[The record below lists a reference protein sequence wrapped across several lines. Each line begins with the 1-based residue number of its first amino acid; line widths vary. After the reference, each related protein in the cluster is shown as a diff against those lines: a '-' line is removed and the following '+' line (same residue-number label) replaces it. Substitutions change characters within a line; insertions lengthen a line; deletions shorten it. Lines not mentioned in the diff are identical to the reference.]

1 MNRLS
6 ILSNEIT
13 LDDELQNNQSNN
25 DENNLITN
33 SNKNLSKPSRLSLKS
48 SSVDFDSNG
57 IYKSSL
63 NSNRNLSVKSS
74 TFNNLQI
81 KSYKDTK
88 SVINDIIGESECED
102 KNQDKQKIINQW
114 SIKSTNIDNEL
125 KNINKN
131 NDNTIDEKDV
141 NTTTKK
147 NSDLR
152 DSDIKDMEKIVS
164 SYMTSA
170 TRDKLSIDES
180 KNQLGFKS
188 NRFKYQDDDQ
198 ENK

>member
-25 DENNLITN
+25 DDNNLITN
-33 SNKNLSKPSRLSLKS
+33 SNKNLSKPLRLSLKS

-57 IYKSSL
+57 IQKSSL

-81 KSYKDTK
+81 KYKDTK
-88 SVINDIIGESECED
+88 SVINDIVGESED
-102 KNQDKQKIINQW
+102 KNQDKQKIMNQW
-114 SIKSTNIDNEL
+114 SIKSTNIDNEF

-170 TRDKLSIDES
+170 TRDKLSLDGS

>member
-141 NTTTKK
+141 NVTTKK

-164 SYMTSA
+164 NYMTSA
-170 TRDKLSIDES
+170 TRDKLSLDGS